1 MCDASE
7 KPRVK
12 IGDLGLA
19 AYIEPGAVYIKRA
32 GTTAFMAPEVMMDEP
47 TCAKSDVWSL
57 GIILYTLLASHLP
70 FASKFYSKADKALAE
85 RSIPYTDDVFHS
97 LDPECVKLLKGMLGK
112 DKTTRY
118 SINEVMASP
127 WVLDQE

>member
-1 MCDASE
+1 MDSKARTRSAGC
-7 KPRVK
+7 
-12 IGDLGLA
+12 A
-19 AYIEPGAVYIKRA
+19 AY
-32 GTTAFMAPEVMMDEP
+32 MAPERINPPNPNKPDYDIR
-47 TCAKSDVWSL
+47 ADVWSL

-70 FASKFYSKADKALAE
+70 FASKFYTKADKALAE

-97 LDPECVKLLKGMLGK
+97 LDPECVKLLKGMLRK